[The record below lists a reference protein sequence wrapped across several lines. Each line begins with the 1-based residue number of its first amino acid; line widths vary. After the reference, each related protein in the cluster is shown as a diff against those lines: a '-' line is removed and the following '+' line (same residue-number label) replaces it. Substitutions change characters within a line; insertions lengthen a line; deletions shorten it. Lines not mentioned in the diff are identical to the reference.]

1 MTSWRQRA
9 IWIGA
14 FVALS
19 ALLAGLL
26 VADHGLWDWDT
37 YQRVQFLPE
46 YRDDLVADTHIL
58 YHHAIRALMALG
70 LSPNGGIVVVTA
82 TSAAAFLLLVVHA
95 AIRAGLSRRA
105 QVLVMIGASLAS
117 PGLVSLF
124 VLREDN
130 LPYLPLLFALYALL
144 YREDRERASAVR
156 AGIVGGVLVALGML
170 LNISLLVIPIGLVPV
185 CLLWRW
191 MPLRALRA
199 AVLVGVTFAAY
210 YLIHLTVF
218 HGARIALHEF
228 LPQALA
234 LRDPTTQL
242 PLFSTT
248 RLEQYLGGL
257 RAIALHPSVHL
268 MRMSDT
274 VHAALVVVLPKVLA
288 GLYVLV
294 AVDTLRRD
302 RRAVWKAVWRRVDV
316 VAIAGVAL
324 GFPYLYEPFLIER
337 WDIMWSGLVLLL
349 VVYRAR
355 TPSRLARVSIIAI
368 VVIQSL
374 GTVVTIAHRDADA
387 FVDPEQVRLRTAT
400 ARLHEERRHPLI
412 FATDIDRAYL
422 AEIATRTQGQPLY
435 LLGERDGEVRA
446 YRVLFLDEQP
456 APLDEVRAALAGAHL
471 PYLDARLTP
480 RMRAAIGR

>member
-19 ALLAGLL
+19 ALLAGVL
-26 VADHGLWDWDT
+26 VSDRGLWDWDT
-37 YQRVQFLPE
+37 YQRIQFLPA
-46 YRDDLVADTHIL
+46 YRDDLTADTHVL
-58 YHHAIRALMALG
+58 YHHVVRALMTLG
-70 LSPNGGIVVVTA
+70 LSPSAGIVVVTA
-82 TSAAAFLLLVVHA
+82 TSAAAFLLLVAHA

-105 QVLVMIGASLAS
+105 QVLVLIGASLAS

-124 VLREDN
+124 AMREDN
-130 LPYLPLLFALYALL
+130 LPYLPLLFGLYALL
-144 YREDRERASAVR
+144 YREDRDRASAVR

-170 LNISLLVIPIGLVPV
+170 LNISLLVIPIGLAPV

-234 LRDPTTQL
+234 LRDPTTHI

-257 RAIALHPSVHL
+257 RATALHPSVHL
-268 MRMSDT
+268 MRMSDS
-274 VHAALVVVLPKVLA
+274 VHTALVVVLPKLLA

-294 AVDTLRRD
+294 AVDTLRHH
-302 RRAVWKAVWRRVDV
+302 RRAVWTAVRRRLDL
-316 VAIAGVAL
+316 VAVTGVAL

-337 WDIMWSGLVLLL
+337 WDIMWVGLVLLL
-349 VVYRAR
+349 VVCWAREPARLSRA
-355 TPSRLARVSIIAI
+355 SIIAI

-374 GTVVTIAHRDADA
+374 GTAVTIAHRDADA
-387 FVDPEQVRLRTAT
+387 FVDPEQVRLRDAT
-400 ARLHEERRHPLI
+400 AHLREERRHPLI
-412 FATDIDRAYL
+412 FAADIDRAYL
-422 AEIATRTQGQPLY
+422 AEIATRTQGQSLY
-435 LLGERDGEVRA
+435 LIGDAGGELRA
-446 YRVLFLDEQP
+446 YRVVFLDEQP
-456 APLDEVRAALAGAHL
+456 APLDEVRAALASAHL
-471 PYLDARLTP
+471 PYLDAKLTP
-480 RMRAAIGR
+480 RMRAALGR